1 MSADS
6 RSNSASTATIVPHF
20 KLLERYVSQIGNT
33 TDHESRRS
41 VRSVSLVGVGLDN
54 DTMVDQ
60 WTMSFLV
67 FALKVG
73 VKLRRRNSIFGRKA
87 TTSRLRVDLQHGPYR
102 Y

>member
-6 RSNSASTATIVPHF
+6 RSDSASTASIVPDF
-20 KLLERYVSQIGNT
+20 KLLKRDVSQIGYT

-60 WTMSFLV
+60 WPMSFLV

-73 VKLRRRNSIFGRKA
+73 VELRRRIAIFSRKV
-87 TTSRLRVDLQHGPYR
+87 TTSRFKDRLTA
-102 Y
+102 